1 MSRVP
6 YHGVAG
12 QAETVGELAQV
23 IAGRLPLLAST
34 ALLAGAGGTPSGG
47 RAGRDDADGK
57 PVALGEDPPVRRG
70 DLSPVEQDAAG
81 PLPLPG
87 LRDGDFQ
94 LQAQVDLVER
104 DADVPG
110 ANPGGAV
117 SADDDA
123 GGDGI
128 AAREP
133 GVRVAGLLADRAD
146 GGLLAHLRAG
156 GQRPVQQRGV
166 ELIAHDHCQQ
176 RPGIRPGEL
185 IAAAQREGR
194 LGDLVAGRQS
204 RQVPHGIQRR
214 PDQAAAAGLVPGM
227 LGPLHDDRPRP
238 RAGRRVRGRQPGRPA
253 PDDRDVPLSPFVHQV
268 RVPSLRDNGSQA
280 SGFLLLSRPWSRA
293 AQASWAS

>member
-133 GVRVAGLLADRAD
+133 TVAFWRTCAPAASARSSSAASNSSRMTIVSSGLVSVRVN
-146 GGLLAHLRAG
+146 
-156 GQRPVQQRGV
+156 
-166 ELIAHDHCQQ
+166 
-176 RPGIRPGEL
+176 
-185 IAAAQREGR
+185 
-194 LGDLVAGRQS
+194 S
-204 RQVPHGIQRR
+204 
-214 PDQAAAAGLVPGM
+214 
-227 LGPLHDDRPRP
+227 
-238 RAGRRVRGRQPGRPA
+238 
-253 PDDRDVPLSPFVHQV
+253 
-268 RVPSLRDNGSQA
+268 
-280 SGFLLLSRPWSRA
+280 
-293 AQASWAS
+293 